1 MDVDEGA
8 KGGDE
13 ERDLEDYAKVEMAG
27 FVTNGNFSMPKGV
40 FILFINDRA
49 VECLPLKRAV
59 DALFAEILPKHRH
72 PFVYLSLQMPPH
84 HIDVNLHP
92 TKREVGFLHQE
103 SIVDAIGGAVRNAL
117 QTANASRDFA
127 VQQPLTFAATSIP
140 ASSSAA
146 DGAAT
151 PVSSSDTAS
160 GAASQEHFGPR
171 RRSNRTASA
180 LVRSG
185 SDGGDSKGA
194 DDEDKGNG
202 GVDEGR
208 RRHVSGETGTTGVGG
223 EAQGR
228 LGDHGEKGPVP
239 SMRRS
244 ATSGSSTSSKIATPA
259 PQRKVRT
266 DARTLRLDAFLTST
280 ARSEEVDKVRGLE
293 TGADDYISKPYSIIE
308 LLARV
313 KAHLR
318 RSRPATMG
326 ERLIY
331 NDILLDS
338 ETHKVFRGEKE
349 LKLGPTEFRLL
360 TTFMEKPGRVWSRDQ
375 LLDRVWGRDIYVDT
389 RTVDVH
395 VGRLRKVLGSH
406 GGEDLI
412 RTVRGAGYALG

>member
-1 MDVDEGA
+1 MMADLQPSVLVVEDEPA
-8 KGGDE
+8 
-13 ERDLEDYAKVEMAG
+13 
-27 FVTNGNFSMPKGV
+27 
-40 FILFINDRA
+40 
-49 VECLPLKRAV
+49 
-59 DALFAEILPKHRH
+59 
-72 PFVYLSLQMPPH
+72 Q
-84 HIDVNLHP
+84 
-92 TKREVGFLHQE
+92 REVLAYNLESEGFRV
-103 SIVDAIGGAVRNAL
+103 IK
-117 QTANASRDFA
+117 
-127 VQQPLTFAATSIP
+127 
-140 ASSSAA
+140 AA
-146 DGAAT
+146 DGNEALLLIEEEQPDLILLDWMLPGTSGIEICRQIKSRPAFRMT
-151 PVSSSDTAS
+151 PVIMLS
-160 GAASQEHFGPR
+160 
-171 RRSNRTASA
+171 
-180 LVRSG
+180 
-185 SDGGDSKGA
+185 
-194 DDEDKGNG
+194 
-202 GVDEGR
+202 
-208 RRHVSGETGTTGVGG
+208 
-223 EAQGR
+223 
-228 LGDHGEKGPVP
+228 
-239 SMRRS
+239 
-244 ATSGSSTSSKIATPA
+244 
-259 PQRKVRT
+259 
-266 DARTLRLDAFLTST
+266 